1 MSARDNSA
9 LEQKIIANVRE
20 HGCHIN
26 YVFDP
31 DGDMPGFAYSVG
43 FQETLGQPEVI
54 VFGLPADVMRFMI
67 NETMRQCRAGLRLD
81 HGVELQGL
89 LDGHSCVVCEVSPE
103 NIKPD
108 FFNSAMWFRRHVT
121 GEEMEAAFQI
131 IWPGVDDGL
140 YPWDDDCEDI
150 VRNLQP
156 CLIGEAVA

>member
-1 MSARDNSA
+1 MSARDNNA
-9 LEQKIIANVRE
+9 FEQKIIANVRD

-31 DGDMPGFAYSVG
+31 DGDMPGFAYS
-43 FQETLGQPEVI
+43 VI

-89 LDGHSCVVCEVSPE
+89 LDGHSCVVCGVSPE
-103 NIKPD
+103 NIKSE

-121 GEEMEAAFQI
+121 GEEMDAAFQI

-140 YPWDDDCEDI
+140 YPWDDDCEDV

-156 CLIGEAVA
+156 CLIAEAVA